1 MAEVRLSDVIIPE
14 LYNAEVA
21 LRMLEKSAVFM
32 SGLVTNSATLGT
44 FAAGNYGQLVH
55 LPQFNP
61 ISKDESSISSDDP
74 ADLITPLNITES
86 DMRALKNMRAQA
98 WSSMDLVNALASADP
113 LSVISNQVGDY
124 WAYQYD
130 QAGINILNGVIADNV
145 TNDGSDMVVTIG
157 TDDVG
162 APAAAELISAGA
174 VIDAQA
180 TAGDTQDDFTII
192 VMHSVP
198 YAELRRQNVIEF
210 IQPSDGVDRV
220 PMYGNMRVVVS
231 DNCPAV
237 AGANRTI
244 YDTYLASEGVIGYG
258 QGSPKVPSE
267 VERIAGAGGGEGQET
282 LHDRKHFIMHPIGFD
297 WTATKGSGYV
307 GQSPTFAELAVA
319 ANWNRIYERKRVR
332 LAVLRTNG

>member
-1 MAEVRLSDVIIPE
+1 
-14 LYNAEVA
+14 
-21 LRMLEKSAVFM
+21 
-32 SGLVTNSATLGT
+32 
-44 FAAGNYGQLVH
+44 
-55 LPQFNP
+55 
-61 ISKDESSISSDDP
+61 
-74 ADLITPLNITES
+74 
-86 DMRALKNMRAQA
+86 
-98 WSSMDLVNALASADP
+98 
-113 LSVISNQVGDY
+113 
-124 WAYQYD
+124 
-130 QAGINILNGVIADNV
+130 
-145 TNDGSDMVVTIG
+145 
-157 TDDVG
+157 
-162 APAAAELISAGA
+162 
-174 VIDAQA
+174 
-180 TAGDTQDDFTII
+180 
-192 VMHSVP
+192 
-198 YAELRRQNVIEF
+198 
-210 IQPSDGVDRV
+210 
-220 PMYGNMRVVVS
+220 VVS